1 MIESINK
8 IVWSISSILLVTMG
22 LYFTFKLNF
31 VQVHLNK
38 MIKSLTIKTTK
49 GIKPYKTL
57 LMVLAGRIGVGSIA
71 GIALSIYL
79 GGIGTIFWIW
89 ITSFIC
95 ASLSFVETILGIKYK
110 EKDYGNIYKGGPSY
124 YIKKGLG
131 SKRLGSLYAIL
142 VIISYIFGFLGVQA
156 NTITKSI
163 NEIYSISPVIIGI
176 ILSLITFLTIFK
188 GIEKI
193 SNITSKIVPFM
204 IILYVG
210 SSFYICFIN
219 IEKMPLII
227 NNIVKEA
234 LNFKA
239 FFTSFIPMFIIGMQ
253 RGIFTNEAGLGTG
266 AIASSTVETTDS
278 VSQGY
283 LQMIGI
289 YITTMLVCTSTAF
302 IILTSPY
309 ENININDIN
318 GIEIT
323 RFAFNYHLGSLG
335 NIIIFISILL
345 FSFSTILT
353 GYYDGESSL
362 KYFIKKIKSIHL
374 AILKL
379 ITIIVLFIGCI
390 LPSTFIWS
398 FVDIMVG
405 LLAIINVYALYKLRH
420 VIVNT
425 FKNK

>member
-1 MIESINK
+1 MIENINK
-8 IVWSISSILLVTMG
+8 IIWAISSVLLVSMG
-22 LYFTFKLNF
+22 IYFSLKLKF
-31 VQVHLNK
+31 VQVHFRS
-38 MIKSLTIKTTK
+38 MFKSLTVKTTK

-79 GGIGTIFWIW
+79 GGVGTIFWMW
-89 ITSFIC
+89 FISVVC
-95 ASLSFVETILGIKYK
+95 ASLSFGETILGIKYK
-110 EKDYGNIYKGGPSY
+110 EKDYGDIYKGGPSY

-131 SKRLGSLYAIL
+131 NKKLGGIYAIL
-142 VIISYIFGFLGVQA
+142 VIISYIFGFLGIQA
-156 NTITKSI
+156 NTITKSVTEMV
-163 NEIYSISPVIIGI
+163 NISPVLIGI
-176 ILSLITFLTIFK
+176 ILSIITFFAIFN

-210 SSFYICFIN
+210 TSIYICFKN
-219 IEKMPLII
+219 IGDMPLII
-227 NNIVKEA
+227 SKIFKEA
-234 LNFKA
+234 FNFKA
-239 FFTSFIPMFIIGMQ
+239 FFTSFIPMFIIGVQ

-266 AIASSTVETTDS
+266 AIASSTVESKDAKG
-278 VSQGY
+278 QGY
-283 LQMIGI
+283 LQMLGV

-309 ENININDIN
+309 ETINIKDIN

-323 RFAFNYHLGSLG
+323 QFSFVHHLGIIG

-362 KYFIKKIKSIHL
+362 KYFSNNIKKRYLIL
-374 AILKL
+374 LKL
-379 ITIIVLFIGCI
+379 ITIAVLFIGCI
-390 LPSTFIWS
+390 LPSNFIWS

-405 LLAIINVYALYKLRH
+405 MLAIINIYALYKLRH
-420 VIVNT
+420 EIINT
-425 FKNK
+425 FKKK

>member
-8 IVWSISSILLVTMG
+8 IVWSISSVLLVTMG

-95 ASLSFVETILGIKYK
+95 ASLSFGETILGIKYK

-163 NEIYSISPVIIGI
+163 NEIYSISPIIIGLF
-176 ILSLITFLTIFK
+176 LSLITFLTIFK

-210 SSFYICFIN
+210 ASFYICFIN
-219 IEKMPLII
+219 IEKMPIII
-227 NNIVKEA
+227 NNIIKEA
-234 LNFKA
+234 LNFKS
-239 FFTSFIPMFIIGMQ
+239 FFSSFIPMFIIGMQ

-266 AIASSTVETTDS
+266 AIASSTVETKDS

-309 ENININDIN
+309 ENLNINDIN

-374 AILKL
+374 VILKL
-379 ITIIVLFIGCI
+379 ITIMVLFIGCI

-405 LLAIINVYALYKLRH
+405 LLAIINIYALYKLRH

-425 FKNK
+425 FKKK